1 MESQILMSITFFTR
15 SNDGQVHDHFEDL
28 SSALEYFISE
38 SGYRLDFCMPDGRI
52 LFIHRGEYGEDIPQ
66 EKLDHPAW
74 KNYLQAIS
82 KVLLYNPSQVINTN
96 DNVVHVDFN
105 Q

>member
-1 MESQILMSITFFTR
+1 
-15 SNDGQVHDHFEDL
+15 
-28 SSALEYFISE
+28 
-38 SGYRLDFCMPDGRI
+38 MPDGRI
-52 LFIHRGEYGEDIPQ
+52 LFIHRGQYGEDISK

-74 KNYLQAIS
+74 KNYLQAVS

>member
-1 MESQILMSITFFTR
+1 MRNLNLQK
-15 SNDGQVHDHFEDL
+15 
-28 SSALEYFISE
+28 AKFI
-38 SGYRLDFCMPDGRI
+38 D
-52 LFIHRGEYGEDIPQ
+52 DISQ

-74 KNYLQAIS
+74 KHYLQAVS
-82 KVLLYNPSQVINTN
+82 KVLLYNPSQVINTD

>member
-1 MESQILMSITFFTR
+1 MESNLLMSITFFTR

-38 SGYRLDFCMPDGRI
+38 SGYRIDFCMPDGQI
-52 LFIHRGEYGEDIPQ
+52 LFIHRGQYGEDIPK
-66 EKLDHPAW
+66 EKLEHPAW
-74 KNYLQAIS
+74 KQYSQAVS
-82 KVLLYNPSQVINTN
+82 KILLYNPSQVNDAS
-96 DNVVHVDFN
+96 DNVVQVDFN